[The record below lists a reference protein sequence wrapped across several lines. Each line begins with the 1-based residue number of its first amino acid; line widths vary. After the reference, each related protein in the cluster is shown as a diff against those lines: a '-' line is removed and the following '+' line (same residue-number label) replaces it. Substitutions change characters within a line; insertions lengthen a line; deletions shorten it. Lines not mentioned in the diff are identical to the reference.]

1 LAVFITFPVLYECTN
16 LTANVMV
23 RHILFLSVLSI
34 IYLSHAM
41 AQSVDVAHYE
51 ITLDISDLS
60 SKAISGNCELTLEST
75 EDHDSFELDLEGL
88 RVDSVLD
95 QGGTRL
101 AFSHEGVKLKI
112 EWKSP
117 FMVGSA
123 ERKVKVFYGG
133 KPKRDASWGGFY
145 FSGEYAFN
153 LGVAFTSDPH
163 NFGRI
168 WYPCIDNFTDRATYV
183 YTVTTDTGMVARCNG
198 TLVETKDLGGTL
210 SYKWVMDEPIPTY
223 LSSVAVGPYE
233 VYEYEHLGIPV
244 SLASHPDIMEDMKAS
259 FVNLDDAITAF
270 VNGYGAHNFSKI
282 GYNAVP
288 FNAGAMEHATN
299 IAYPIYACDGTT
311 NSETLHAHEVAHH
324 WWGNSVTCRTQ
335 EDMWINEGW
344 ARYSESLFLEE
355 AYGKERYRDNVS
367 HNHWNV
373 VHHAHMR
380 DGAALPVSGIG
391 HSNTYG
397 DHVYNKGGDMV
408 HTLRGI
414 MGDEKFFEACNTF
427 ISMNKFSDVN
437 SDDLKTHFQQYTT
450 ADLDAFFKHWIYQ
463 PGFCHFDIL
472 DWSAK
477 PNGEGFDLGVRIRQR
492 TRLAPE
498 LFDGVP
504 MVLSIFDKNM
514 NREDHLLTLGG
525 KDKSFEISSKLDPV
539 YLVLDLDE
547 KISDAVSD
555 RSMTIS
561 DTGSYDFGDA
571 MMDVEVTKVSGDALM
586 RVAHHWVTPDQFF
599 KRSELPFISKERYW
613 TVEGVWPEEFEAK
626 ATIEYNGRRTGTNY
640 AIGYLDVDLIRITE
654 DSLKL
659 FYRPHPSGYWEE
671 YTNYSLETGSK
682 FDRKGLIHIRDL
694 KRGEYVLAMNDARLL
709 SSDEVLPQKSNY
721 GIKVYPNP
729 GKAQISIDCS
739 GAKGGMLEITD
750 LQGRLIYCKEIRKD
764 NTTVSL
770 DTTSWKTGYY
780 FAGIVL
786 DCEVYEPV
794 RFVIRQD

>member
-1 LAVFITFPVLYECTN
+1 
-16 LTANVMV
+16 MV
-23 RHILFLSVLSI
+23 RHILFLSVLFISL
-34 IYLSHAM
+34 LSSSQ
-41 AQSVDVAHYE
+41 AQSVDVQHYV

-60 SKAISGNCELTLEST
+60 SKSISGNCQLTLEST
-75 EDHDSFELDLEGL
+75 EDHDSFVLDLEGL
-88 RVDSVLD
+88 TVDSVLD
-95 QGGTRL
+95 QSG
-101 AFSHEGVKLKI
+101 EKLVYSQDGLKLTI
-112 EWKSP
+112 IWKST
-117 FMVGSA
+117 FLVGSN
-123 ERKVKVFYGG
+123 ERKVKVYYGG

-163 NFGRI
+163 NYGRI
-168 WYPCIDNFTDRATYV
+168 WYPCIDDFTDRATYD
-183 YTVTTDTGMVARCNG
+183 YIITTDSSMVARCNG
-198 TLVETKDLGGTL
+198 TLKETQDLGSKK

-233 VYEYEHLGIPV
+233 VYEYEHQGIPI
-244 SLASHPDIMEDMKAS
+244 SLASHPDIMDDMKAS
-259 FVNLDDAITAF
+259 FIHLDDAIDAF
-270 VNGYGAHNFSKI
+270 LNGYGSHNFSKI

-311 NSETLHAHEVAHH
+311 NSETLHAHELAHH
-324 WWGNSVTCRTQ
+324 WWGNSVTCRTK

-355 AYGKERYRDNVS
+355 AYGKDRYRENVS
-367 HNHWNV
+367 RNHWNV
-373 VHHAHMR
+373 VHHAHMS
-380 DGAALPVSGIG
+380 DGDALPVSGIG
-391 HSNTYG
+391 HTNTYG

-408 HTLRGI
+408 HTMRGI
-414 MGDEKFFEACNTF
+414 MGDDKFFEACSTF
-427 ISMNKFSDVN
+427 IAMNKFSDVS
-437 SDDLKTHFQQYTT
+437 SDDLKTHFQQYTN

-472 DWSAK
+472 DWTAK
-477 PNGEGFDLGVRIRQR
+477 AQGENFKVDVRVRQR

-498 LFDGVP
+498 LFEGVP

-514 NREDHLLTLGG
+514 NREDHALILGG
-525 KDKSFEISSKLDPV
+525 KDKTFELESKLDPV
-539 YLVLDLDE
+539 YLVLDIDE
-547 KISDAVSD
+547 RISDAISD

-561 DTGSYDFGDA
+561 DTGTYDFDDA
-571 MMDVEVTKVSGDALM
+571 MMDVKVNTISDDALV

-599 KRSELPFISKERYW
+599 KRTELPYISKERYW
-613 TVEGVWPEEFEAK
+613 TVEGVWPEGFEAE

-640 AIGYLDVDLIRITE
+640 AIGYLDVNLIQITE

-659 FYRPHPSGYWEE
+659 YYRPHASGYWEE
-671 YTNYSLETGSK
+671 YTDYSLETGSK
-682 FDRKGLIHIRDL
+682 FDRKGLIQIRGL
-694 KRGEYVLAMNDARLL
+694 KKGEYVLAMNDASLL
-709 SSDEVLPQKSNY
+709 GTEELLPQEKNY

-729 GKAQISIDCS
+729 GKTQISIDCS
-739 GAKGGMLEITD
+739 RAKGGILEITD
-750 LQGRLIYCKEIRKD
+750 LQGRLIYCKELRKD
-764 NTTVSL
+764 NTTVSI
-770 DTTSWKTGYY
+770 DTASWKTGYY